1 MMHSTRKPDDVDGP
15 GAQRQV
21 TQPPVLDIKD
31 LRTTFATRDGTVNA
45 ITGLS
50 LQIQTGELVGLVGE
64 SGSGKSTTALSIM
77 RLLPPYARITSGSIL
92 LDGEDLTQLNERAM
106 RHVRGPKVA
115 LIFQDALTALDPTMR
130 IGTQLMEPLQ
140 LHLHLAPHAAR
151 QRAIELLQLVGIS
164 SATSRMQQYP
174 HEFSGGMRQRIMIAI
189 ALTCNP
195 RLLLAD
201 EPTTALD
208 VTVQRQILNLLQG
221 LRRDIGAGILL
232 ITHDVGV
239 VGEVCDRV
247 IVMYAG
253 HQVEGGPT
261 EAVFTQPFHPYTQ
274 GLLGSTLDAAIER
287 SQPLRAIPGLP
298 PDLSN
303 LPPGCPFAPR
313 CPKASELCRQQDPP
327 LELVAPNHEVACW
340 HWQEAAI

>member
-1 MMHSTRKPDDVDGP
+1 MTHSTLKPDNVDGS
-15 GAQRQV
+15 GAEQPV
-21 TQPPVLDIKD
+21 TPPPVLDIRD

-50 LQIQTGELVGLVGE
+50 LQIQAGELVGLVGE

-77 RLLPPYARITSGSIL
+77 RLLPPYARITSGSIR
-92 LDGEDLTQLNERAM
+92 LDGEELTGLSEQAM
-106 RHVRGPKVA
+106 RQIRGPKVA

-130 IGTQLMEPLQ
+130 VGTQLMEPLQ
-140 LHLHLAPHAAR
+140 LHLGLSPSAAQ
-151 QRAIELLQLVGIS
+151 QRAIELLRLVGIS
-164 SATSRMQQYP
+164 SPTSRMRQYP
-174 HEFSGGMRQRIMIAI
+174 HEFSGGMRQRIMIAV

-208 VTVQRQILNLLQG
+208 VTVQRQILNLLQA

-274 GLLGSTLDAAIER
+274 GLLGSTLDAAVDR

-298 PDLSN
+298 PDLTN

-313 CPKASELCRQQDPP
+313 CPKATEICRQQDPP
-327 LELVAPNHEVACW
+327 LELVAPGHEVACW
-340 HWQEAAI
+340 HWQEATV